1 MIFSGDCY
9 EFSGAENA
17 FEEDEDVFEGVDYEF
32 PDDQCFCGV
41 VSEDDGDLDILK
53 IYLRTKNE

>member
-17 FEEDEDVFEGVDYEF
+17 FEEDNHVFVGV
-32 PDDQCFCGV
+32 PLMLMV
-41 VSEDDGDLDILK
+41 IRHTKV
-53 IYLRTKNE
+53 YLRTKNEQKTD